1 LILENYFFVLFYF
14 FFAFFHFFKDFTRQ
28 SHNLPQNSLN
38 FHQFFAKNFAKITK
52 QNFRKIK
59 VFVSKTLKEEIK
71 GLYKILLYFKKNVIP
86 LCAIY

>member
-28 SHNLPQNSLN
+28 IHNLPQNSLN
-38 FHQFFAKNFAKITK
+38 FRQFFARNFAKIPK

-59 VFVSKTLKEEIK
+59 IFVSKTLKEEIK
-71 GLYKILLYFKKNVIP
+71 GFV
-86 LCAIY
+86 